1 MREVSLR
8 LDAWVVGQT
17 QGAENPAAD
26 SAAALQAEAS
36 LVLSELWFHVVHE
49 I

>member
-17 QGAENPAAD
+17 QGAQNPAANPAD

-36 LVLSELWFHVVHE
+36 R
-49 I
+49 